1 MARRHYTIHNVPA
14 TIEDKPLTERDLLQ
28 VLHGHEFQEIINSAV
43 KPLIESQNNRISQ
56 LETDHAHTRNLVV
69 AQSQEITRLKNDLL
83 QMKRST
89 TGLQQKVGIQER
101 NETKTSESDRITRY

>member
-1 MARRHYTIHNVPA
+1 MAARRHYTIHNVPA
-14 TIEDKPLTERDLLQ
+14 TIEDTPRDLLQ
-28 VLHGHEFQEIINSAV
+28 VLHGHEFHEIINSAV

-56 LETDHAHTRNLVV
+56 LETDHAHTINLV

-83 QMKRST
+83 KMKRST